1 MTASWFTRNVLPALA
16 GLFILVSFS
25 AGAADPEPP
34 PQDEKLDAL
43 RVCQDPNNLPNSNLK
58 GEGFENKI
66 AELLAGKLGVPLE
79 YYSTP
84 QRLGFVRNSLKFKLP
99 GDAHYRCDVVIAAPV
114 NSDQMATTKAYFR
127 AGELLVFLPDGPLA
141 GLKTAEDLLALPKER
156 LAKLHIAVY
165 DRDASGSQWLVHH
178 GLEDQAVPARLMEAR
193 PDFHAGEIVE
203 RVFSHE
209 VDAAIVW
216 GPVAGYYARHTAGK
230 SLVLLPLA
238 AVDEGHPT
246 AFSIGMG
253 LRYGEPKWKATLQ
266 GLIDQNRNEIV
277 AILKDFGIPLLDDN
291 GQLIP

>member
-1 MTASWFTRNVLPALA
+1 MTASWFTRRTPYALA
-16 GLFILVSFS
+16 GFFLLVSLG
-25 AGAADPEPP
+25 AGAADPEPA
-34 PQDEKLDAL
+34 PQDEKPDAL

-58 GEGFENKI
+58 GEGFENKL

-84 QRLGFVRNSLKFKLP
+84 QRLGFVRNSLKYKLP

-114 NSDQMATTKAYFR
+114 NSDQMSVTKPYFR
-127 AGELLVFLPDGPLA
+127 SGEMLVFNADSPLA
-141 GLKTAEDLLALPKER
+141 SLKTAEDLAALPKDT
-156 LAKLHIAVY
+156 LSKLRIAVY

-178 GLEDQAVPARLMEAR
+178 GLEDQAVPYRLMDAR

-203 RVFSHE
+203 HVFNHE

-230 SLVLLPLA
+230 PLTLLPLA
-238 AVDEGHPT
+238 PVDAEHPT
-246 AFSIGMG
+246 TFAIGMG

-266 GLIDQNRNEIV
+266 KLIDENRGEIL
-277 AILKDFGIPLLDDN
+277 AILQGYGIPLLDDN
-291 GQLIP
+291 GRLMP